1 METKSDIV
9 DNTGAFF
16 KSTQVTSKNPI
27 HYEVLEYRFPEKSN
41 DRISNTSTTSKQKS
55 AIILNLT

>member
-16 KSTQVTSKNPI
+16 KSTQITSKNPI
-27 HYEVLEYRFPEKSN
+27 HYEVLEYRFPEKNN
-41 DRISNTSTTSKQKS
+41 DRIKTY
-55 AIILNLT
+55 